1 MASSAAPKASN
12 RLLSLDVFRGATIA
26 GMMLVNNP
34 GDWGNIY
41 APWKHRAWD
50 GWTYTDTVFP
60 FFLWIVG
67 VAMML
72 SFAKRIEKGAS
83 AGELAQHVIW
93 RAGVIFFLGLFL
105 AGVPHLSLFFF
116 WVAGL
121 VYTILQI
128 RKWSA
133 VPSAR
138 TMVLVYG
145 AIGIFL
151 GLIPVIAPQLVQMAG
166 LNTIRIPGVLQ
177 RIAVCYLIAGLLALY
192 TSTLTQLIIAFVLL
206 AGYWLAIAF
215 IPVPGYTAG
224 TWTAQGNLAW
234 YIDSH
239 LLSGHT
245 WRGAPVK
252 GFDPEGIFSTIPAI
266 VTAMFGVFTGSF
278 LRTERTKEEKTSW
291 MFFAGSLLIL
301 AGLIMDNWLPINKPM
316 WSSTYAVFMAGL
328 ALVVFACCFW
338 VLDVR
343 GWRRGSAF
351 FEIYGQNAITM
362 FVLAGVF
369 GRLFGMKLFGL
380 ETSFKGWYYPAWFQS
395 WLPDP
400 YMASFAH
407 SIAFMLFLFA
417 IAWFMHRM
425 KWIVK
430 V

>member
-1 MASSAAPKASN
+1 MSTPSG
-12 RLLSLDVFRGATIA
+12 RLVSLDVFRGATIA

-34 GDWGNIY
+34 GDWGHIY
-41 APWKHRAWD
+41 APWKHRPWD

-72 SFAKRIEKGAS
+72 SFAKRVEKGAHL
-83 AGELAQHVIW
+83 GDLARHVAW

-121 VYTILQI
+121 VYTLLQI
-128 RKWSA
+128 RRWA
-133 VPSAR
+133 TTPGPR
-138 TMVLVYG
+138 TMVWVYG
-145 AIGIFL
+145 TIGIFL
-151 GLIPVIAPQLVQMAG
+151 ALVPVISPNLLQLSG

-206 AGYWLAIAF
+206 TVYWLAIAF
-215 IPVPGYTAG
+215 VPVPGYG
-224 TWTAQGNLAW
+224 TGIWTAEGNLAW
-234 YIDSH
+234 HIDSTI
-239 LLSGHT
+239 LEGHT

-252 GFDPEGIFSTIPAI
+252 GFDPEGIFSTIPAV

-278 LRTERTKEEKTSW
+278 LRTQRTKEEKTAW
-291 MFFAGSLLIL
+291 MYFGGSILIL
-301 AGLIMDNWLPINKPM
+301 AGLIMDNWLPINKSM

-328 ALVVFACCFW
+328 ALVVFASCFW
-338 VLDVR
+338 VLDVL
-343 GWRRGSAF
+343 GWRRWGKF
-351 FEIYGQNAITM
+351 FEIYGQNAITV

-369 GRLFGMKLFGL
+369 GRLFSMKLFGF
-380 ETSFKGWYYPAWFQS
+380 ETSFKGWYYPTLFQS
-395 WLPDP
+395 WLADP
-400 YMASFAH
+400 YLASFAH
-407 SIAFMLFLFA
+407 SVAFILFLFA
-417 IAWFMHRM
+417 IAWIMYKRN
-425 KWIVK
+425 WIVK